1 MKLIFLPILAKKS
14 AMRQLSCLLI
24 LLALIGCSESITDLS
39 GDSPLK
45 INDFNKSFKNIE
57 LPLRINDTN
66 LTTLTDTL
74 EIGKKALKQ
83 FVPDSVI
90 ESIVPN
96 QSKNAKIY
104 PLGKIEKEAEYY
116 LLLTIKENKNQEVA
130 VITFS
135 KKNIFLG
142 FKVLTKFDLTH
153 KGSQFY
159 GKTLLIN
166 KEPTFLVEENKLDPE
181 QGLTN
186 EKKGWAYTEQGFKLI
201 YFDANIKP
209 EQKAILNPIDTL
221 PMANSYSGDYAR
233 DKKNFISLRDFGNAN
248 KYQFFMHFEKKEG
261 TCVGELKGLL
271 NFNKNQATY
280 SEKGDPCTI
289 QFTITGNIIKI
300 KEDGNCGNH
309 RNMTCYFNDSY
320 DKKRKPKA
328 KK

>member
-1 MKLIFLPILAKKS
+1 
-14 AMRQLSCLLI
+14 MRYLSNLLI
-24 LLALIGCSESITDLS
+24 LLALIGCAETKTDLS
-39 GDSPLK
+39 GNTPLK
-45 INDFNKSFKNIE
+45 INDFNAAFKNIE
-57 LPLRINDTN
+57 LPIRINDTN
-66 LTTLTDTL
+66 LVSFTDTIK
-74 EIGKKALKQ
+74 IGRKALEQ
-83 FVPDSVI
+83 FLPDSVVEAI
-90 ESIVPN
+90 APKLV
-96 QSKNAKIY
+96 KNASIFTV
-104 PLGKIEKEAEYY
+104 GKIEKETEYY
-116 LLLTIKENKNQEVA
+116 LLLNNKDAKKQTVS
-130 VITFS
+130 VIAFS
-135 KKNIFLG
+135 KKNVFLG
-142 FKVLTKFDLTH
+142 YQILTQFDLTQ

-166 KEPTFLVEENKLDPE
+166 KEPTFLIEENKLDPE
-181 QGLTN
+181 QVITH
-186 EKKGWAYTEQGFKLI
+186 EKKGWAYTEQGFRLI
-201 YFDANIKP
+201 YLDANVKP

-221 PMANSYSGDYAR
+221 PTLNTFSGDYAR

-248 KYQFFMHFEKKEG
+248 KYQFFLHFEKKEG

-320 DKKRKPKA
+320 DKKRKKS

>member
-1 MKLIFLPILAKKS
+1 
-14 AMRQLSCLLI
+14 MRYLSNLLI
-24 LLALIGCSESITDLS
+24 LLALIGCAETKTDLS
-39 GDSPLK
+39 GNTPLK
-45 INDFNKSFKNIE
+45 INDFNAAFKNIE
-57 LPLRINDTN
+57 LPIRINDTN
-66 LTTLTDTL
+66 LVSFTDTIK
-74 EIGKKALKQ
+74 IGRKALEQ
-83 FVPDSVI
+83 FLPDSVVEAI
-90 ESIVPN
+90 APKLV
-96 QSKNAKIY
+96 KNASIFTV
-104 PLGKIEKEAEYY
+104 GKIEKETEYY
-116 LLLTIKENKNQEVA
+116 LLLNNKDTKKQTVS
-130 VITFS
+130 VIAFS
-135 KKNIFLG
+135 KKNVFLG
-142 FKVLTKFDLTH
+142 YQILTQFDLTQ

-166 KEPTFLVEENKLDPE
+166 KEPTFLIEENKLDPE

-186 EKKGWAYTEQGFKLI
+186 EKKGWAYTEQGFRLI
-201 YFDANIKP
+201 YLDANIKP

-221 PMANSYSGDYAR
+221 PTLNTFSGDYAR
-233 DKKNFISLRDFGNAN
+233 DKKNFISLRDFGNTN
-248 KYQFFMHFEKKEG
+248 KYQFFLHFEKKEG

-320 DKKRKPKA
+320 DKKRKQKS

>member
-1 MKLIFLPILAKKS
+1 
-14 AMRQLSCLLI
+14 MRYLSNLLI
-24 LLALIGCSESITDLS
+24 LLAFIGCAETKTDLS
-39 GDSPLK
+39 GNTPLK
-45 INDFNKSFKNIE
+45 INDFNAAFKQID
-57 LPLRINDTN
+57 LPIRINDTN
-66 LTTLTDTL
+66 LTNYTDTS
-74 EIGKKALKQ
+74 EIGRKALEQ
-83 FVPDSVI
+83 FLPDSVVNA
-90 ESIVPN
+90 IVPKN
-96 QSKNAKIY
+96 IKNASLFPI
-104 PLGKIEKEAEYY
+104 GKIEKETEYY
-116 LLLTIKENKNQEVA
+116 LLLNYKDAKNQTVS

-135 KKNIFLG
+135 KKNVFLG
-142 FKVLTKFDLTH
+142 FKVLTQFDITH

-181 QGLTN
+181 LGLTN
-186 EKKGWAYTEQGFKLI
+186 EKKGWAYTEQGFRLI
-201 YFDANIKP
+201 YMDANVKP

-221 PMANSYSGDYAR
+221 PTLNTFSGDYAR

-248 KYQFFMHFEKKEG
+248 KYQFFLHFEKKDG

-280 SEKGDPCTI
+280 TEKGDPCTI
-289 QFTITGNIIKI
+289 QFTITGNVIKI

>member
-1 MKLIFLPILAKKS
+1 
-14 AMRQLSCLLI
+14 MRYLSNLLI
-24 LLALIGCSESITDLS
+24 LLALIGCAETKTDLS
-39 GDSPLK
+39 GNTPLK
-45 INDFNKSFKNIE
+45 INDFNAAFKNIE
-57 LPLRINDTN
+57 LPIRINDTN
-66 LTTLTDTL
+66 LVSFTDTIK
-74 EIGKKALKQ
+74 IGRKALEQ
-83 FVPDSVI
+83 FLPDSVVEAI
-90 ESIVPN
+90 APKLV
-96 QSKNAKIY
+96 KNASIFTV
-104 PLGKIEKEAEYY
+104 GKIEKETEYY
-116 LLLTIKENKNQEVA
+116 LLFNNKDAKKQTIS
-130 VITFS
+130 VIAFS
-135 KKNIFLG
+135 KKNVFLG
-142 FKVLTKFDLTH
+142 YQILTQFDLTQ

-166 KEPTFLVEENKLDPE
+166 KEPTFLIEENKLDPE

-186 EKKGWAYTEQGFKLI
+186 EKKGWAYTEQGFRLI
-201 YFDANIKP
+201 YLDANIKP

-221 PMANSYSGDYAR
+221 PTLNSLSGDYAR

-248 KYQFFMHFEKKEG
+248 KYQFFLHFEKKEG

-289 QFTITGNIIKI
+289 LFTITGNVIKI

-320 DKKRKPKA
+320 DKKRKTKS

>member
-1 MKLIFLPILAKKS
+1 
-14 AMRQLSCLLI
+14 MRYLRNLLI
-24 LLALIGCSESITDLS
+24 LLALIGCAETKTDLS
-39 GDSPLK
+39 GNTPLK
-45 INDFNKSFKNIE
+45 INDFNAAFKNIE
-57 LPLRINDTN
+57 LPIRINDTN
-66 LTTLTDTL
+66 LVAFTDTIK
-74 EIGKKALKQ
+74 IGRKALEQ
-83 FVPDSVI
+83 FLPDSVVDVI
-90 ESIVPN
+90 APKLL
-96 QSKNAKIY
+96 KNASIFAV
-104 PLGKIEKEAEYY
+104 GKIEKETEYY
-116 LLLTIKENKNQEVA
+116 LLLNNKDAKKQTVS
-130 VITFS
+130 VIAFS
-135 KKNIFLG
+135 KKNVFLG
-142 FKVLTKFDLTH
+142 YQILTQFDLTQ

-166 KEPTFLVEENKLDPE
+166 KEPTFLIEENKLDPE

-201 YFDANIKP
+201 YLDANIKP

-221 PMANSYSGDYAR
+221 PTVNTFSGDYAR

-248 KYQFFMHFEKKEG
+248 KYQFFLHFEKKDG

-271 NFNKNQATY
+271 NFTKNQATY

-289 QFTITGNIIKI
+289 QFTITGNVIKI

-320 DKKRKPKA
+320 DKKRKPKS

>member
-1 MKLIFLPILAKKS
+1 
-14 AMRQLSCLLI
+14 MRYLSNLLI
-24 LLALIGCSESITDLS
+24 LLALIGCAETKTDLS
-39 GDSPLK
+39 GNTPLK
-45 INDFNKSFKNIE
+45 INDFNAAFKNIE
-57 LPLRINDTN
+57 LPIRINDTN
-66 LTTLTDTL
+66 LVSFTDTIK
-74 EIGKKALKQ
+74 IGRKALEQ
-83 FVPDSVI
+83 FLPDSVVEAI
-90 ESIVPN
+90 APKLV
-96 QSKNAKIY
+96 KNASIFTV
-104 PLGKIEKEAEYY
+104 GKIEKETEYY
-116 LLLTIKENKNQEVA
+116 LLLNNKDTKKQTVS
-130 VITFS
+130 VIAFS
-135 KKNIFLG
+135 KKNVFLG
-142 FKVLTKFDLTH
+142 YQILTQFDLTQ

-166 KEPTFLVEENKLDPE
+166 KEPTFLIEENKLDPE

-186 EKKGWAYTEQGFKLI
+186 EKKGWAYTEQGFRLI
-201 YFDANIKP
+201 YLDANIKP

-221 PMANSYSGDYAR
+221 PTLNSLSGDYAR

-248 KYQFFMHFEKKEG
+248 KYQFFLHFEKKEG

-320 DKKRKPKA
+320 DKKRKPKS

>member
-1 MKLIFLPILAKKS
+1 
-14 AMRQLSCLLI
+14 MRYLSNLLI
-24 LLALIGCSESITDLS
+24 LLAFFGCAESKTDLS
-39 GDSPLK
+39 GNTPLK
-45 INDFNKSFKNIE
+45 INDFNAAFKNIE
-57 LPLRINDTN
+57 LPIRINDTN
-66 LTTLTDTL
+66 LATYTDTL
-74 EIGKKALKQ
+74 EIGRKALEQ
-83 FVPDSVI
+83 FLPDSVVDAI
-90 ESIVPN
+90 APKQI
-96 QSKNAKIY
+96 KNAS
-104 PLGKIEKEAEYY
+104 LFTVCKIEKEAEYY
-116 LLLTIKENKNQEVA
+116 LLLNNKDLKKQTVS
-130 VITFS
+130 VLVFS
-135 KKNIFLG
+135 KKNVFLAY
-142 FKVLTKFDLTH
+142 KILTEFDLTH

-166 KEPTFLVEENKLDPE
+166 KEPTFLLEENKLDPA

-186 EKKGWAYTEQGFKLI
+186 EKQGWAYTEQGFRLI
-201 YFDANIKP
+201 YKDANIKP

-221 PMANSYSGDYAR
+221 PTLNIFSGDYAR
-233 DKKNFISLRDFGNAN
+233 DKKNFIALRDFGNAN
-248 KYQFFMHFEKKEG
+248 KYQFFLHFEKKEG

-320 DKKRKPKA
+320 DKKRKPKL

>member
-1 MKLIFLPILAKKS
+1 
-14 AMRQLSCLLI
+14 MRYLSNLLI
-24 LLALIGCSESITDLS
+24 LLALIGCAETKTDLS
-39 GDSPLK
+39 GNTPLK
-45 INDFNKSFKNIE
+45 INDFNAAFKNIE
-57 LPLRINDTN
+57 LPIRINDTN
-66 LTTLTDTL
+66 LASFTDTV
-74 EIGKKALKQ
+74 EIGRKALEQ
-83 FVPDSVI
+83 FLPDSVVEAI
-90 ESIVPN
+90 APKLV
-96 QSKNAKIY
+96 KNASIFTV
-104 PLGKIEKEAEYY
+104 GKIEKETEYY
-116 LLLTIKENKNQEVA
+116 LLLNNKDTKKQTVS
-130 VITFS
+130 VIAFS
-135 KKNIFLG
+135 KKNVFLG
-142 FKVLTKFDLTH
+142 YQILTQFDLTQ

-166 KEPTFLVEENKLDPE
+166 KEPTFLIEENKLDPE

-186 EKKGWAYTEQGFKLI
+186 EKKGWAYTEQGFRLI
-201 YFDANIKP
+201 YLDANIKP

-221 PMANSYSGDYAR
+221 PTLNSLSGDYAR

-248 KYQFFMHFEKKEG
+248 KYQFFLHFEKKEG

-289 QFTITGNIIKI
+289 LFTITGNVIKI

-320 DKKRKPKA
+320 DKKRKTKS

>member
-1 MKLIFLPILAKKS
+1 
-14 AMRQLSCLLI
+14 MRYLSNLLI
-24 LLALIGCSESITDLS
+24 LLALIGCAETKTDLS
-39 GDSPLK
+39 GNTPLK
-45 INDFNKSFKNIE
+45 INDFNAAFKNIE
-57 LPLRINDTN
+57 LPIRINDTN
-66 LTTLTDTL
+66 LVSFTDTIQ
-74 EIGKKALKQ
+74 IGRKALEQ
-83 FVPDSVI
+83 FLPDSVVDAI
-90 ESIVPN
+90 APKLLKNTSIFTV
-96 QSKNAKIY
+96 
-104 PLGKIEKEAEYY
+104 GKIEKETEYY
-116 LLLTIKENKNQEVA
+116 LLLNNKDAKKQTLS
-130 VITFS
+130 VIAFS
-135 KKNIFLG
+135 KKNVFLG
-142 FKVLTKFDLTH
+142 YQILTQFDLTQ

-166 KEPTFLVEENKLDPE
+166 KEPTFLIEENKLDPE

-186 EKKGWAYTEQGFKLI
+186 EKKGWAYTDQGFRLI
-201 YFDANIKP
+201 YLDANIKP
-209 EQKAILNPIDTL
+209 AQKAILNPIDTL
-221 PMANSYSGDYAR
+221 STVNTFSGDYAR

-248 KYQFFMHFEKKEG
+248 RYQFFLHFEKKEG

-320 DKKRKPKA
+320 DKKRKPKS

>member
-1 MKLIFLPILAKKS
+1 
-14 AMRQLSCLLI
+14 MRYLSNLLI
-24 LLALIGCSESITDLS
+24 LLALIGCAETKTDLS
-39 GDSPLK
+39 GNTPLK
-45 INDFNKSFKNIE
+45 INDFNAAFKNIE
-57 LPLRINDTN
+57 LPIRINDTN
-66 LTTLTDTL
+66 LVSFTDTIK
-74 EIGKKALKQ
+74 IGRKALEQ
-83 FVPDSVI
+83 FLPDSVVDAI
-90 ESIVPN
+90 APKLV
-96 QSKNAKIY
+96 KNASIFTV
-104 PLGKIEKEAEYY
+104 GKIEKETEYY
-116 LLLTIKENKNQEVA
+116 LLLNNKDTKKQTVS
-130 VITFS
+130 VIAFS
-135 KKNIFLG
+135 KKNVFLG
-142 FKVLTKFDLTH
+142 YQILTQFDLTQ

-166 KEPTFLVEENKLDPE
+166 KEPTFLIEENKLDPE

-186 EKKGWAYTEQGFKLI
+186 EKKGWAYTEQGFRLI
-201 YFDANIKP
+201 YLDANIKP

-221 PMANSYSGDYAR
+221 PTVNTLSGDYAR

-248 KYQFFMHFEKKEG
+248 KYQFFLHFEKKEG

-289 QFTITGNIIKI
+289 QFTITGNVIKI

-320 DKKRKPKA
+320 DKKRKPKI